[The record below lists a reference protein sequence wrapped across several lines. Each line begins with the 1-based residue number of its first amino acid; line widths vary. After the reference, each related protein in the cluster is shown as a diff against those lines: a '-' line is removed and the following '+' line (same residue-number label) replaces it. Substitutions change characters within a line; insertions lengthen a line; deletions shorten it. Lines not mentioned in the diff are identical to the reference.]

1 MAIFLTF
8 AAQGQT
14 GSDRDEKLNRYELA
28 CRECLEMRSR
38 VSAGEKVPKA
48 EAVNLINAFVA
59 MNAEIKSD
67 STLMTAAQ
75 KARFEAVNRWF
86 STGQRPKMLDY
97 GVVIKELHPSPRA
110 EAVTALAPQWPS
122 VSEEAQKFP
131 KKEYPDHPQFI
142 ILAGI
147 SVPAMSYGIM
157 AGAMSPYRAGRTSWG
172 GYLHLNS
179 NFSFSA
185 SEYSCT
191 SDGAMANG
199 GRFWPAGG
207 SSTSVLRATGGV
219 LAGINERFT
228 AYGGLGYGYSRLMWE
243 DIEGKWAEVSDHS
256 YKGIS
261 AEAGVTV
268 TWNHLTA
275 GLGVSTVAFRTA
287 YMDIS
292 VGIRF

>member
-67 STLMTAAQ
+67 STIMTAAQ

-97 GVVIKELHPSPRA
+97 GVVIKELHPSPRT

-122 VSEEAQKFP
+122 ASEEAQKFP

-147 SVPAMSYGIM
+147 SAPAMSYGIM
-157 AGAMSPYRAGRTSWG
+157 AGVMSPFRAGRTSWG
-172 GYLHLNS
+172 GYVHFNS
-179 NFSFSA
+179 NFIFSA
-185 SEYSCT
+185 SEYTCT
-191 SDGAMANG
+191 SDGAIENG

-207 SSTSVLRATGGV
+207 SRTSVLRATGGV

-243 DIEGKWAEVSDHS
+243 DVDGKWAVVNDHS
-256 YKGIS
+256 YKGIT
-261 AEAGVTV
+261 AEGGIMAS
-268 TWNHLTA
+268 WNHLTV
-275 GLGVSTVAFRTA
+275 GLGVSSVAFRTA
-287 YMDIS
+287 YLDLS